1 MRGKRLLCGLGER
14 NRGALAPRR
23 SGGRGWSGWAG
34 VGLGKAGARPR
45 RRLGWA
51 LCSLLVG
58 ASLSWAGAGPPTDAV
73 RASINEVIGILTDE
87 ALKKPNRAEERRRK
101 VEQAIGKRF
110 NYQEMAKRSLG
121 GHWKTL
127 NDKDQQEFVVLFQQ
141 LLSASYSGK
150 IEGYSGEQVQYLNE
164 RREGDYAEVR
174 TKVVSGKVEI
184 PLYYRLLNQGGDW
197 RVYDV
202 VVDGV
207 SLVNNYR
214 GQFTQILR
222 DSDHAGLVAKLKQ
235 KIEQLKSK

>member
-1 MRGKRLLCGLGER
+1 MCGVGEMTDRKRAPEGTV
-14 NRGALAPRR
+14 GA
-23 SGGRGWSGWAG
+23 GWSGSANAWLHTPKDHKPVVLACALGALLMG
-34 VGLGKAGARPR
+34 V
-45 RRLGWA
+45 
-51 LCSLLVG
+51 
-58 ASLSWAGAGPPTDAV
+58 SLSWAGAGPPTEAV
-73 RASINEVIGILTDE
+73 RTSINEVIGILTDE
-87 ALKKPNRAEERRRK
+87 ALKKPNRSDERRQR

-110 NYQEMAKRSLG
+110 NYEEMAKRSLG
-121 GHWKTL
+121 AHWKTL
-127 NDKDQQEFVVLFQQ
+127 NDKDQQEFVSLFQQ

-184 PLYYRLLNQGGDW
+184 PLYYRLLNQSGDW

-207 SLVNNYR
+207 SLVSNYR

-222 DSDHAGLVAKLKQ
+222 DSNHAELVAKLKQ
-235 KIEQLKSK
+235 KIEQLKTP